1 VQSSSY
7 AIGRSPDEDERF
19 FISNEVKMDL
29 RNIDN
34 FENKAI
40 DLVAKV
46 APWCAPVPTA
56 YLVGRATVAHLE
68 WPIPI
73 GILAAAVIESLGLV
87 TCATALDLYQFNQN
101 RRKNDPPAPFWL
113 SVFLIF
119 LYFFVAVLLTVVLDI
134 QPSWSVMAP
143 AIFPVLSLAG
153 VTVIALRKDYQKRIQ
168 QIASEKAERKA
179 ERQANFN
186 NHRQD
191 LRGLFESSVSN
202 EVSNNGQFDMNLDRL
217 QAGRKA
223 KLDNRL
229 DRLLDAFRTNPAL
242 GISDAARELDVSRQ
256 TIYSYIDQLEHSG
269 KIRRN
274 GHGVEV
280 LE

>member
-1 VQSSSY
+1 M
-7 AIGRSPDEDERF
+7 GF
-19 FISNEVKMDL
+19 

-34 FENKAI
+34 LENGAI

-46 APWCAPVPTA
+46 APWFAPIPTA
-56 YLVGRATVAHLE
+56 YLVGRATVIHLE
-68 WPIPI
+68 WPVAI
-73 GILAAAVIESLGLV
+73 GVLAAGVIESLGLV

-113 SVFLIF
+113 AAFLIF
-119 LYFFVAVLLTVVLDI
+119 LYFIVAVLLTVVLDT
-134 QPSWSVMAP
+134 QPSWSVIAP
-143 AIFPVLSLAG
+143 AIFPFLSLAG
-153 VTVIALRKDYQKRIQ
+153 VTVIALRKDYQKRLQ
-168 QIASEKAERKA
+168 RIADEKAERKA
-179 ERQANFN
+179 ERQV
-186 NHRQD
+186 NHEFQRQD
-191 LRGLFESSVSN
+191 FNSLFEPSASN
-202 EVSNNGQFDMNLDRL
+202 KLSNNGHLDMNLNRL

-229 DRLLDAFRTNPAL
+229 DKLLDAFRVNPSM
-242 GISDAARELDVSRQ
+242 GISDAARVLNVSRQ

>member
-1 VQSSSY
+1 M
-7 AIGRSPDEDERF
+7 GF
-19 FISNEVKMDL
+19 

-34 FENKAI
+34 FENGAI

-46 APWCAPVPTA
+46 APWFAPIPTA
-56 YLVGRATVAHLE
+56 YLVGRATVNHLE
-68 WPIPI
+68 WPVAI
-73 GILAAAVIESLGLV
+73 GVLAAGVIESLGLV

-113 SVFLIF
+113 AAFLIF
-119 LYFFVAVLLTVVLDI
+119 LYFIVAVLLTVVLDT
-134 QPSWSVMAP
+134 QPSWSVIAP
-143 AIFPVLSLAG
+143 SIFPFLSLAG
-153 VTVIALRKDYQKRIQ
+153 VTVIALRKDYQKRLQ
-168 QIASEKAERKA
+168 RIADEKAERKA
-179 ERQANFN
+179 ERQV
-186 NHRQD
+186 NHEFQRQD
-191 LRGLFESSVSN
+191 LNSLFEPSASN
-202 EVSNNGQFDMNLDRL
+202 KMSNNGHLDMNLNRL

-229 DRLLDAFRTNPAL
+229 DKLLDAFRVNPSM
-242 GISDAARELDVSRQ
+242 GISDAARVLNVSRQ

>member
-1 VQSSSY
+1 LNSK
-7 AIGRSPDEDERF
+7 
-19 FISNEVKMDL
+19 VK
-29 RNIDN
+29 
-34 FENKAI
+34 
-40 DLVAKV
+40 LVAKV

-68 WPIPI
+68 WPVPI
-73 GILAAAVIESLGLV
+73 GILAAVVIESLGLV

-113 SVFLIF
+113 ATFLIF
-119 LYFFVAVLLTVVLDI
+119 LYFFVAVLLTVVLDT
-134 QPSWSVMAP
+134 QPSWSVIAP

-153 VTVIALRKDYQKRIQ
+153 VTVIALRKDYQKRLQ
-168 QIASEKAERKA
+168 QIANEKAERKA
-179 ERQANFN
+179 ERQAN
-186 NHRQD
+186 HGIQREA
-191 LRGLFESSVSN
+191 LGGLFEPSMSS
-202 EVSNNGQFDMNLDRL
+202 EVSNNGQLDMNMNRL

-223 KLDNRL
+223 KLDSRL
-229 DRLLDAFRTNPAL
+229 DRLLDAFRTNPIL

-256 TIYSYIDQLEHSG
+256 TIYSYMEQLEQTG

>member
-1 VQSSSY
+1 
-7 AIGRSPDEDERF
+7 
-19 FISNEVKMDL
+19 MDL

-34 FENKAI
+34 FENGAI

-46 APWCAPVPTA
+46 APWFAPIPTA
-56 YLVGRATVAHLE
+56 YLVGRATVNHLE
-68 WPIPI
+68 WPVAI
-73 GILAAAVIESLGLV
+73 GVLAAGVIESLGLV

-113 SVFLIF
+113 AAFLIF
-119 LYFFVAVLLTVVLDI
+119 LYFIVAVLLTVVLDT
-134 QPSWSVMAP
+134 QPSWSVIAP
-143 AIFPVLSLAG
+143 AIFPFLSLAG
-153 VTVIALRKDYQKRIQ
+153 VTVIALRKDYQKRLQ
-168 QIASEKAERKA
+168 RIADEKAERKA
-179 ERQANFN
+179 ERQV
-186 NHRQD
+186 NHEFQRQD
-191 LRGLFESSVSN
+191 LNSLFEPSASN
-202 EVSNNGQFDMNLDRL
+202 KLSNNGHLDMNLNRL

-229 DRLLDAFRTNPAL
+229 DKLLDAFRDNPSM
-242 GISDAARELDVSRQ
+242 GISDAARVLNVSRQ

>member
-1 VQSSSY
+1 
-7 AIGRSPDEDERF
+7 
-19 FISNEVKMDL
+19 MDL

-34 FENKAI
+34 FENGAI
-40 DLVAKV
+40 DLVAKI

-56 YLVGRATVAHLE
+56 YLVGRATVNHLE
-68 WPIPI
+68 WPVPI
-73 GILAAAVIESLGLV
+73 GFLAAAVIESLGLV

-101 RRKNDPPAPFWL
+101 RRKNDPPAPFL
-113 SVFLIF
+113 LAVFLIVIYF
-119 LYFFVAVLLTVVLDI
+119 LVAVLLTVVLDT
-134 QPSWSVMAP
+134 QPSWSVIAP
-143 AIFPVLSLAG
+143 AIFPFLSLAG

-168 QIASEKAERKA
+168 QIANEKAERKA
-179 ERQANFN
+179 ERQIAHGFQ
-186 NHRQD
+186 RQD
-191 LRGLFESSVSN
+191 LSGLFESPMSS
-202 EVSNNGQFDMNLDRL
+202 EMSNNGQIDMNLNRL

-229 DRLLDAFRTNPAL
+229 TRLLDAFRVNPSL
-242 GISDAARELDVSRQ
+242 GISDAARALDVSRQ
-256 TIYSYIDQLEHSG
+256 TIYSYMDQLEHSG

>member
-1 VQSSSY
+1 M
-7 AIGRSPDEDERF
+7 GF
-19 FISNEVKMDL
+19 

-34 FENKAI
+34 FENGAI

-46 APWCAPVPTA
+46 APWFAPIPTA
-56 YLVGRATVAHLE
+56 YLVGRATVNHLE
-68 WPIPI
+68 WPVAI
-73 GILAAAVIESLGLV
+73 GVLAAGVIESLGLV

-113 SVFLIF
+113 AAFLIF
-119 LYFFVAVLLTVVLDI
+119 LYFIVAVLLTVVLDT
-134 QPSWSVMAP
+134 QPSWSVIAP
-143 AIFPVLSLAG
+143 AIFPFLSLTG
-153 VTVIALRKDYQKRIQ
+153 VTVIALRKDYQKRLQ
-168 QIASEKAERKA
+168 RIADEKAERKA
-179 ERQANFN
+179 ERQV
-186 NHRQD
+186 NHEFQRQD
-191 LRGLFESSVSN
+191 MNSLFEPSASN
-202 EVSNNGQFDMNLDRL
+202 KLSNNGHLDMNLNRL

-229 DRLLDAFRTNPAL
+229 DKLLDAFRVNPSM
-242 GISDAARELDVSRQ
+242 GISDAARVLNVSRQ

>member
-1 VQSSSY
+1 M
-7 AIGRSPDEDERF
+7 GF
-19 FISNEVKMDL
+19 

-34 FENKAI
+34 FENGAI

-46 APWCAPVPTA
+46 APWFAPIPTA
-56 YLVGRATVAHLE
+56 YLVGRATVNHLE
-68 WPIPI
+68 WPVAI
-73 GILAAAVIESLGLV
+73 GVLAAGVIESLGLV

-113 SVFLIF
+113 AAFLIF
-119 LYFFVAVLLTVVLDI
+119 LYFIVAVLLTVVLDT
-134 QPSWSVMAP
+134 QPSWSVIAP
-143 AIFPVLSLAG
+143 AIFPFLSLAG
-153 VTVIALRKDYQKRIQ
+153 VTVIALRKDYQKRLQ
-168 QIASEKAERKA
+168 RIADEKAERKA
-179 ERQANFN
+179 ERQV
-186 NHRQD
+186 NHEFQRQD
-191 LRGLFESSVSN
+191 LNSLFEPFASN
-202 EVSNNGQFDMNLDRL
+202 KMSNKGHLDMNLNRL

-229 DRLLDAFRTNPAL
+229 DKLLDAFRVNPSM
-242 GISDAARELDVSRQ
+242 GISDAARVLNVSRQ

>member
-1 VQSSSY
+1 MS
-7 AIGRSPDEDERF
+7 I
-19 FISNEVKMDL
+19 
-29 RNIDN
+29 RNIDY
-34 FENKAI
+34 FENRAI

-46 APWCAPVPTA
+46 APWCAPIPTA
-56 YLVGRATVAHLE
+56 YLVGRATITHLD
-68 WPIPI
+68 WPVPV

-113 SVFLIF
+113 AAFLIF
-119 LYFFVAVLLTVVLDI
+119 IYLIVAVVLTVVLDI
-134 QPSWSVMAP
+134 QPAWSMIAP
-143 AIFPVLSLAG
+143 AIFPFLSLAG
-153 VTVIALRKDYQKRIQ
+153 VTVIALRKDYQKRLQ
-168 QIASEKAERKA
+168 KIADEKAERKS
-179 ERQANFN
+179 ERQATHVQRHEIDN
-186 NHRQD
+186 
-191 LRGLFESSVSN
+191 LFEPVVSN
-202 EVSNNGQFDMNLDRL
+202 KLSNNGHLDMNLNRL
-217 QAGRKA
+217 HEGRKA

-229 DRLLDAFRTNPAL
+229 DKLLDAFRVNPSL
-242 GISDAARELDVSRQ
+242 GISDAARTLNVSRQ